1 MLADD
6 KELLLNSLI
15 SHEYHTVV
23 ILCISEGTGRTV
35 HAVLPLWKRTLGTVF
50 NYDQAVTNF
59 LMEVSSDINPRSI
72 AESMRI
78 SAIERALE
86 KEDLYKIHFSVR
98 GENGYEFHE
107 VAFFRMNEDHIVMT
121 IRDITSAFRAVS
133 ESVDHLA
140 EALRSAE
147 IEAKRRNSFLNL
159 MSRSLRS
166 PLYSIMG
173 LTYIAS
179 QSKNGPLDREDY
191 LH

>member
-1 MLADD
+1 MMDTEKTRQRGAIMLADD

-78 SAIERALE
+78 SAVERALE
-86 KEDLYKIHFSVR
+86 KEDLFL
-98 GENGYEFHE
+98 
-107 VAFFRMNEDHIVMT
+107 
-121 IRDITSAFRAVS
+121 
-133 ESVDHLA
+133 DHLQDNVNVGC
-140 EALRSAE
+140 LV
-147 IEAKRRNSFLNL
+147 
-159 MSRSLRS
+159 
-166 PLYSIMG
+166 MG
-173 LTYIAS
+173 HRIA
-179 QSKNGPLDREDY
+179 
-191 LH
+191 